1 MLVHIPNV
9 LTPEQVQMLRARLD
23 GAGDAWVD
31 GRATAG
37 YSGAPVKRNQQ
48 IAEHSPIARELG
60 DVILAAL
67 ERHPLFISAALPNQV
82 YPPLFNRYEGGM
94 TFGSHVDGA
103 VRVLPNGVKLRTDV
117 SCTLFLSAPDAYD
130 GGELVIEDAYGVQQ
144 VKLPAGDMVVYPATS
159 LHQVTP
165 VTRGVRV
172 ASFFWVQ
179 SLVRSD
185 AQRALLF
192 DMDTAIQ
199 RLNAG
204 DADAQARRS
213 LVGCYHNLL
222 RLWSET

>member
-9 LTPEQVQMLRARLD
+9 LTPEQVRMLRDRLD
-23 GAGDAWVD
+23 HADDAWVD
-31 GRATAG
+31 GRVTAG

-48 IAEHSPIARELG
+48 IAEHTPIARELG
-60 DVILAAL
+60 DVILSAI

-117 SCTLFLSAPDAYD
+117 SVTLFLSAPDEYD
-130 GGELVIEDAYGVQQ
+130 GGELVIEDAYGVQEI
-144 VKLPAGDMVVYPATS
+144 KLPAGDMIVYPATS

-172 ASFFWVQ
+172 AIFFWVQ

-199 RLNAG
+199 RLNAS

-222 RLWSET
+222 RIWSET